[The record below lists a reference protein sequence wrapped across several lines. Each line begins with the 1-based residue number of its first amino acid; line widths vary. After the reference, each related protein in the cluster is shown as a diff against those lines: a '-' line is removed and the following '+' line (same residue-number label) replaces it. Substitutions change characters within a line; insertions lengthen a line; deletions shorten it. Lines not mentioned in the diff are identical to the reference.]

1 MRIRSWRAVESWTK
15 ALSVSTIEK
24 AVRKLTACAA
34 VATSNGALRFSAC
47 VVQGTEFLSCSSSLF
62 HPLEHAEFVAVR
74 KALELNRSTKGGRL
88 EGAVLFST
96 HEPCRMCLGRVKI
109 AWMTQ
114 YKCPNLQREKGAAEI
129 ARLSSIVFF
138 IPRNEESNYPRMFWR
153 RKSLERACGSEQ
165 LRKVFIALH
174 PSLSNVRKGEFLAQ
188 IHPGAVEV
196 GTLEGGSTQQHWTV
210 FESNLNLGEDRNVGW
225 LWKHAKWL

>member
-96 HEPCRMCLGRVKI
+96 HEPCRMCL
-109 AWMTQ
+109 
-114 YKCPNLQREKGAAEI
+114 GAAEI

>member
-1 MRIRSWRAVESWTK
+1 MAPFGFLPVSFKGRSSCRARQVFSILW
-15 ALSVSTIEK
+15 STPN
-24 AVRKLTACAA
+24 L
-34 VATSNGALRFSAC
+34 L
-47 VVQGTEFLSCSSSLF
+47 L
-62 HPLEHAEFVAVR
+62 
-74 KALELNRSTKGGRL
+74 
-88 EGAVLFST
+88 
-96 HEPCRMCLGRVKI
+96 VKI